1 MSTEPIEN
9 ANRLI
14 QNIIDAQ
21 ENIICVFKDAELILA
36 NKAFNTFFY
45 VNSLEQYTQEF
56 GPFVNNFVPHN
67 SYFHSE
73 KVKEGEMWLDAI
85 AQIGDK
91 DRIVS
96 MLNTN
101 YEPRAFSVGVDN
113 SLLGYS
119 VLTLCDISQHLI
131 KRIMIENNVSID
143 EKSGAY
149 NKEYFL
155 HTSDSFH
162 DAAAFNEKSIGIT
175 MIEIDKN
182 EESGFLATVVTCI
195 KNRIRQD
202 DMLVKYSENVLLL
215 AYLVDNEENALQ
227 LSRKLGSISQE
238 ESCKGLS
245 FKMSVALVQEQEKIG
260 RAVIRANASLAELD
274 KKEIRLFRAT

>member
-1 MSTEPIEN
+1 MSTEPTKYDKQ
-9 ANRLI
+9 LI

-21 ENIICVFKDAELILA
+21 ENIICIFEDAELILA
-36 NKAFNTFFY
+36 NKAFNTFFS

-73 KVKEGEMWLDAI
+73 KVKEGEKWI
-85 AQIGDK
+85 EVIEQIVEK
-91 DRIVS
+91 ERIVS

-101 YEPRAFSVGVDN
+101 YEPRAFSVGVDS
-113 SLLGYS
+113 SLPGYS
-119 VLTLCDISQHLI
+119 VLTLSDISQDLI

-155 HTSDSFH
+155 HTSESFH
-162 DAAAFNEKSIGIT
+162 DAAVFNEKSIGIT
-175 MIEIDKN
+175 MIEIDEN
-182 EESGFLATVVTCI
+182 EESGFLAKVVSCI

-202 DMLVKYSENVLLL
+202 DMLVKYSESVLLL
-215 AYLVDNEENALQ
+215 TYLVDSKENALQ
-227 LSRKLGSISQE
+227 LSKKLSSVGSE
-238 ESCKGLS
+238 EPCKGLS
-245 FKMSVALVQEQEKIG
+245 IKMSVTLVQEQEKIG
-260 RAVIRANASLAELD
+260 RAITRANALLAGLGE
-274 KKEIRLFRAT
+274 KEIRLF

>member
-1 MSTEPIEN
+1 MSTEPVKD

-21 ENIICVFKDAELILA
+21 ENIICIFEDAELILV
-36 NKAFNTFFY
+36 NKAFNTFFS

-67 SYFHSE
+67 SYFHNE
-73 KVKEGEMWLDAI
+73 KVKEGEKWI
-85 AQIGDK
+85 EVIEQIEEK

-96 MLNTN
+96 MLNAN
-101 YEPRAFSVGVDN
+101 YEPRAFSVGVDS
-113 SLLGYS
+113 SLSGYS
-119 VLTLCDISQHLI
+119 VLTLSDISQDLI

-155 HTSDSFH
+155 HTSESFH
-162 DAAAFNEKSIGIT
+162 DAAVFNEKSIGIT
-175 MIEIDKN
+175 MIEIDEN
-182 EESGFLATVVTCI
+182 GESGFLAKVVSCI

-202 DMLVKYSENVLLL
+202 DMLVKYSESVLLL
-215 AYLVDNEENALQ
+215 TYLVDSKENALQ
-227 LSRKLGSISQE
+227 LSKKLSSVSQE

-245 FKMSVALVQEQEKIG
+245 IKMTVTLVQEQEKIG
-260 RAVIRANASLAELD
+260 RAVTRSNALLAELE
-274 KKEIRLFRAT
+274 KKEIRLF